1 MYKLTFKLP
10 FLLLLA
16 VACGPAEGE
25 EQQEAKTEVELE
37 SEPAGELLTAELNSV
52 AAIEDWV
59 AGIAAKINEKAYP
72 SEGPTKIA
80 RGDNTLD
87 VTILNRQGKINVIR
101 VEDPD
106 AKVLTGQRYYLR
118 NGQVV
123 MLEEKGVMDN
133 GTHMANRFYYHDG
146 KVLKA
151 ETRRA
156 ETEDGLA
163 TSAPQ
168 PYESPYGDLDFRL
181 KPQEVNAS
189 ARGYLNGE

>member
-1 MYKLTFKLP
+1 MYKLTYLLP
-10 FLLLLA
+10 FWLLLA
-16 VACGPAEGE
+16 VACGPATGE
-25 EQQEAKTEVELE
+25 EQQETETEVELE
-37 SEPAGELLTAELNSV
+37 SEAVDELLTTDLSSV

-59 AGIAAKINEKAYP
+59 AGIATKINDKAYP

-80 RGDNTLD
+80 RGDNELD
-87 VTILNRQGKINVIR
+87 VTILNRQGEINVIR

-123 MLEEKGVMDN
+123 MLEEKGVTEN
-133 GTHMANRFYYHDG
+133 GTHMANRFYYHNG

-168 PYESPYGDLDFRL
+168 PYESTYGDLDFRL

-189 ARGYLNGE
+189 AQRYLEGR